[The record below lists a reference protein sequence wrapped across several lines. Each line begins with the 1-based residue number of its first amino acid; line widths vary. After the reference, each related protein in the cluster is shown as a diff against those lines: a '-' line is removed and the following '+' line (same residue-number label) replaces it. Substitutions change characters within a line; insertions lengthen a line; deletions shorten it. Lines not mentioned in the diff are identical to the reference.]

1 MPLRSG
7 KIFLTAILFFVAA
20 ISFSQH
26 SRKLDS
32 LYTLLKSAKADSSK
46 ALLHLKI
53 AGLVAKEDTV
63 VAEREIKMALAI
75 ANKINDPNLTLRL
88 YDKAGSAFSKA
99 KQYAASNRYY
109 QVGLIKS
116 RLFSHKLWQC
126 TFYGNLAWNLRKNDL
141 TVQCSFYYDSA
152 LALAKKVASEKNV
165 AYLYSQR
172 GRAAYDNG
180 NYKSAMA
187 DYMEAQ
193 KLFDKNKWR
202 DADLCGLYHFIG
214 SVFKR
219 QDQPAKAIEYYEKEL
234 ALAIE
239 IKNKDEEAEALY
251 LCAQI
256 YGELGDKK
264 KDEECTLKA
273 LKIYEEL
280 DDKKSVALMHH
291 NIAINYSNE
300 KNYAK
305 AIEHLEKSMK
315 VYDELGFGEGRAST
329 YETLGNLYSKTGQ
342 HKKAFAALDKAMEIA
357 EKTEMK
363 RLLNIVG
370 ITESMAYAYARGGDY
385 KEAYYNLLDHRTLND
400 SLNNQSNVEYLH
412 SLETQFQTEKKE
424 KEIALLNTEKKLQ
437 SEEIAT
443 KTAQERTLAV
453 ISILGLIVAVV
464 SVIAFVNKRKS
475 SRLLTK
481 QVNEIN
487 YQNEVIREKNK
498 DITDSIQYAKR
509 LQEAVFPEATQL
521 NHYFAESFV
530 LFRPKDIVSGDFY
543 WFEQSGDKTILAVG
557 DCTGHGVPGAFMSIL
572 GHNLLNQII
581 LEYQITNPA
590 EILRMLD
597 KQVSSALN
605 KKGTRNEYNDGM
617 DIAIVVLDK
626 KAKTFS
632 FAGANRPLIIKRGD
646 DVIELKPNKFA
657 IGGIQDDTC
666 KVFMPQQMEAKP
678 NDVFYL
684 FSDGYY
690 DQFGGPEGKKLKYR
704 NLVNFIGKI
713 GTLSMSDQK
722 NTLEKNFTDWQGNL
736 EQLDDVCVVGV
747 RV

>member
-1 MPLRSG
+1 MKLKNIRYT
-7 KIFLTAILFFVAA
+7 FVLVVFF
-20 ISFSQH
+20 FSALAQH

-75 ANKINDPNLTLRL
+75 ANKLNDQNLILRS
-88 YDKAGSAFSKA
+88 YDKAGGIFQKA
-99 KQYAASNRYY
+99 KKYAASNRYY
-109 QVGLIKS
+109 QSGLIKARAAS
-116 RLFSHKLWQC
+116 RKLWQC
-126 TFYGNLAWNLRKNDL
+126 TFYGDLAWNLRKKDL
-141 TVQCSFYYDSA
+141 TVQCAFYYDSA
-152 LALAKKVASEKNV
+152 LFLAKQFADQRTIS
-165 AYLYSQR
+165 YLHSNR
-172 GRAAYDNG
+172 GRAYYDNG

-187 DYMEAQ
+187 DYMDAQ
-193 KLFDKNKWR
+193 KIFDKNNWR
-202 DADLCGLYHFIG
+202 DASLCELYHFIG

-219 QDQPAKAIEYYEKEL
+219 QDQPKKAIEYYEKEL

-264 KDEECTLKA
+264 KDDECTFKA

-280 DDKKSVALMHH
+280 GDNKSVALMHH
-291 NIAINYSNE
+291 NLAIGYYNE
-300 KNYAK
+300 KKYSL

-315 VYDELGFGEGRAST
+315 TYEEIGFSEGRAST

-342 HKKAFAALDKAMEIA
+342 HKKAIASLDKAMEIA
-357 EKTEMK
+357 ERTEMK
-363 RLLNIVG
+363 RLLNMAG
-370 ITESMAYAYARGGDY
+370 ISQSQAYALARMGDF
-385 KEAYYNLLDHRTLND
+385 KDAYYTLLEHRTLND

-437 SEEIAT
+437 SEEIAA

-453 ISILGLIVAVV
+453 ISILGLIVAVI
-464 SVIAFVNKRKS
+464 SIIAFINKRRS
-475 SRLLTK
+475 SRLLSK

-509 LQEAVFPEATQL
+509 LQEAVFPEANQL

-605 KKGTRNEYNDGM
+605 KKGTKNEYNDGM

-626 KAKTFS
+626 KTKTFS

-646 DVIELKPNKFA
+646 ELIELKPNKLY
-657 IGGIQDDTC
+657 I
-666 KVFMPQQMEAKP
+666 
-678 NDVFYL
+678 
-684 FSDGYY
+684 
-690 DQFGGPEGKKLKYR
+690 
-704 NLVNFIGKI
+704 
-713 GTLSMSDQK
+713 
-722 NTLEKNFTDWQGNL
+722 
-736 EQLDDVCVVGV
+736 
-747 RV
+747 